1 MSRLGRLERAVME
14 ILWSAA
20 EALTAREVHN
30 ALPTPDLASTTVLTV
45 LDRLGRKGLV
55 IRQRHGRAYR
65 YRPVG
70 TREDHIAER
79 MRAALGTTA
88 ERGAALARFRR
99 FHSRHRP
106 GIAAGAAGHPP
117 APCEVAR
124 PATIT
129 PRAVMVS
136 PGRPRPGSTPC
147 RPVEMAVPGGRVF

>member
-79 MRAALGTTA
+79 MRAALDTTA
-88 ERGAALARFRR
+88 ERGAALARFVG
-99 FHSRHRP
+99 S
-106 GIAAGAAGHPP
+106 I
-117 APCEVAR
+117 
-124 PATIT
+124 PATDRGSL
-129 PRAVMVS
+129 RALLDTLQHPARS
-136 PGRPRPGSTPC
+136 PGPPPSH
-147 RPVEMAVPGGRVF
+147 PVR